1 MSSSSDQASNA
12 FQGNHQSSNGSYRF
26 RAGQFID
33 PNEGVHP
40 EMLDTA
46 TTPCAGS
53 AIPNTPQE
61 LIVMQN
67 ANRSDRPEKP
77 IRQQSAKVSQ
87 VLDLIER
94 LDTTAGED
102 QQIALSLVRHLE
114 RFHDEVVDEMQN
126 DPEANHK
133 QLTAWSIDADRMM
146 RSRILLESVDLD

>member
-1 MSSSSDQASNA
+1 
-12 FQGNHQSSNGSYRF
+12 
-26 RAGQFID
+26 
-33 PNEGVHP
+33 
-40 EMLDTA
+40 
-46 TTPCAGS
+46 
-53 AIPNTPQE
+53 
-61 LIVMQN
+61 MQN

-126 DPEANHK
+126 DPEANHQ